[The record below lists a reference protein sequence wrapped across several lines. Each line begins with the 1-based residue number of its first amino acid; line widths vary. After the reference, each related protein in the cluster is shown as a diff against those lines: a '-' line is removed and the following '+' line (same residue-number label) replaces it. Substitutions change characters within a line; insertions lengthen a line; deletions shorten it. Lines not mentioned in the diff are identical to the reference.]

1 MNLVS
6 ILMPVYNAE
15 KHLAEA
21 IESILN
27 QSFTDFEFLIINDGS
42 TDRSEDIILSF
53 SDPRIRYIKNESNL
67 KLIKILNKGIQ
78 LCTGKYIVR
87 MDADDISHPERIQKQ
102 VEFME
107 SNPEI
112 GICGSWFETFGN
124 VENKVVKY
132 KESHDE
138 IMTRMLYQ
146 CHFCHPSIIIRS
158 EIFEDSEMYFDEN
171 YPHAEDYDFYLKAS
185 KKWKFHNLQEVLLKY
200 RIHGESVSN
209 KNRSI
214 QIENSLK
221 IKKRFFSELNTIA
234 SNEELESYEALNYQD
249 YDNVKLDS
257 EKLQLLLE
265 LLRIGNKAKE
275 RINENYFENHL
286 QDLWL
291 NFCYQKSNYKTYI
304 KSNELSSA
312 NKLKEL
318 SKIKWKIKSLVKN

>member
-67 KLIKILNKGIQ
+67 KLIKTLNKGIQ

-112 GICGSWFETFGN
+112 GICGSWFEAFGE
-124 VENKVVKY
+124 VENAIVKY
-132 KESHDE
+132 KETHDE
-138 IMTRMLYQ
+138 IMTRMFYQ
-146 CHFCHPSIIIRS
+146 CHFCHPSIIIRG
-158 EIFEDSEMYFDEN
+158 EIFNELKMHFDEN
-171 YPHAEDYDFYLKAS
+171 YSHAEDYEFYLRAA

-209 KNRSI
+209 KNKSI

-221 IKKRFFSELNTIA
+221 IKKQFFKELNTPIA
-234 SNEELESYEALNYQD
+234 DVDLEAFENLNYQD
-249 YDNVKLDS
+249 YTQVNLES
-257 EKLQLLLE
+257 YRLRQLLESLWE
-265 LLRIGNKAKE
+265 GNKVHK
-275 RINENYFENHL
+275 RITIKFFENYL
-286 QDLWL
+286 QNLWI
-291 NFCYQKSNYKTYI
+291 NYCYHNADILTYKKSNLLYSI
-304 KSNELSSA
+304 D
-312 NKLKEL
+312 KLEEVNQ
-318 SKIKWKIKSLVKN
+318 IKWRIKSLLKN

>member
-67 KLIKILNKGIQ
+67 KLIKTLNKGIQ

-249 YDNVKLDS
+249 YDNVKLES

-265 LLRIGNKAKE
+265 SLWIGNKAKE

-318 SKIKWKIKSLVKN
+318 SKIKWKIKSILNN